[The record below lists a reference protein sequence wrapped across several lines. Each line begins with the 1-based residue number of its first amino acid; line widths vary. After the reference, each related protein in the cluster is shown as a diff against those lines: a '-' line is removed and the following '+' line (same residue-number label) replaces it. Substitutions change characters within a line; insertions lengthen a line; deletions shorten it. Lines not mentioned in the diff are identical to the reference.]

1 VTGGSGGG
9 TAKQK
14 RFWKDVHVR
23 RVDGKVSFTGTH
35 IYPPLVYD
43 AH

>member
-1 VTGGSGGG
+1 VAGGSGGG

-23 RVDGKVSFTGTH
+23 KADGMISSAEP
-35 IYPPLVYD
+35 Y
-43 AH
+43 

>member
-1 VTGGSGGG
+1 VAGGSGGG

-23 RVDGKVSFTGTH
+23 KVDGMIFSAEP
-35 IYPPLVYD
+35 YY
-43 AH
+43 AHLS